1 MTCFMHLLIA
11 NVHYVCRLTLG
22 LSQHISTVLL
32 HFSTHS
38 DHMVP
43 DSLAGYTAEAFGQPQ
58 NLLTGRH
65 WQDDKL
71 CKGLP
76 FMFGKGTNQV

>member
-1 MTCFMHLLIA
+1 
-11 NVHYVCRLTLG
+11 
-22 LSQHISTVLL
+22 
-32 HFSTHS
+32 
-38 DHMVP
+38 MVP